1 MPPGG
6 LKMAPA
12 AEAAWEAVLGIGLA
26 MLMGH
31 YLDKWLGTDPW
42 LFFGLLVIGMATA
55 FRRLLN
61 LAKPPSEE
69 KKPPEGRS

>member
-1 MPPGG
+1 MPPPRG

-26 MLMGH
+26 MLIGH

-42 LFFGLLVIGMATA
+42 LFFGMLVVGMATA
-55 FRRLLN
+55 FRRLLRI
-61 LAKPPSEE
+61 AKVPPREE
-69 KKPPEGRS
+69 PPEDGS